1 MNMPGPLE
9 ETTIVD
15 TMAVPDGRQ
24 QEALAAMRVLFTHL
38 QGLAGF
44 LDAHLFESVD
54 GTVLLSYA
62 RMRSRSDR
70 QAAEM
75 HPEVK
80 AALRAL
86 RAIGHVNVHTYR
98 PVLAVTAESE
108 PEPPAS
114 GTGGS

>member
-1 MNMPGPLE
+1 MSGALE
-9 ETTIVD
+9 ETTIID
-15 TMAVPDGRQ
+15 TVTVPDGRQ
-24 QEALAAMRVLFTHL
+24 EEAIAAIEVLFTNL
-38 QGLAGF
+38 QAIGGF
-44 LDAHLFESVD
+44 VDARLFQSVD

-98 PVLAVTAESE
+98 QVMAVTGG
-108 PEPPAS
+108 PEAQAP
-114 GTGGS
+114 GLG